1 MKIPEYNT
9 KCTEAVKALGIDF
22 SINLEDDTVSIM
34 TGTDKV
40 EDMWKALLKQY
51 ESKGLNDVIQK
62 VNNEL
67 K

>member
-1 MKIPEYNT
+1 
-9 KCTEAVKALGIDF
+9 
-22 SINLEDDTVSIM
+22 M